1 MKPEK
6 IVIVGGVAGGATA
19 AARLRRLNE
28 NAHIV
33 LIERG
38 EYISFANCGLPY
50 YIGGAIENRG
60 KLLVQTVA
68 GMSDRFRLD
77 IRNRT
82 EAVRINR
89 EEKTVLMQNLRTQEF
104 YTESYDT
111 LILSPGAKPMLP
123 PVPGIA
129 EADHLFT
136 LRNIPDTDK
145 IKGFVDK
152 VRPRRAAVVGGGF
165 IGLEMAEN
173 LHELGIEVS
182 IVERSTQVMEP
193 LDPEMAASLHLHL
206 QEKGV
211 ALYLGDGLASIEDQG
226 KRLVLQSGDE
236 VLTDMIIMA
245 AGVQPESSLAEDAG
259 LALGNRKTIAVN
271 EYLQTS
277 DPSIYAVGDAIEV
290 QDYVNGTA
298 CFVPLAWPA
307 NRQGRIVAD
316 NIFGKKTPYRG
327 TLGTAIAKVFDLTA
341 ATTGNNEKNLKRQ
354 GIAYRAV
361 HIHPNSHA
369 GYYPGAKPMA
379 LKLLFSPENGS
390 ILGAQGVGEKG
401 VDKRIDV
408 LATAIKAGLTVYDL
422 PELELAYAP
431 PYSSAKDPVNMAGY
445 VAVNLLEGMLET
457 VQWNEMDDLM
467 AAGRCVLDVREDSE
481 RMADHLAGSAHI
493 PLHELR
499 DRLDELPANETVYIY
514 CHAGLR
520 GYLALRILQENG
532 FQAKSLDGG
541 FKTYST
547 ARNGSAEVIGASNL
561 RLETV

>member
-1 MKPEK
+1 M
-6 IVIVGGVAGGATA
+6 IVGGVAGGATA
-19 AARLRRLNE
+19 AARLRRLDE
-28 NAHIV
+28 NVHIV

-50 YIGGAIENRG
+50 YLGGAIESRD

-68 GMSDRFRLD
+68 GMSARFKLD

-82 EAVRINR
+82 EVMRINR
-89 EEKTVLMQNLRTQEF
+89 SDKKVLVKDLRTQET
-104 YTESYDT
+104 YTENYDI
-111 LILSPGAKPMLP
+111 LILSPGAKPLLP

-129 EADHLFT
+129 EAANLFT

-145 IKGFVDK
+145 IKRYVDT
-152 VRPRRAAVVGGGF
+152 VQPARAVIVGGGF

-173 LHELGIEVS
+173 LHDLGIEVS
-182 IVERSTQVMEP
+182 IVERSQQVMEP
-193 LDPEMAASLHLHL
+193 LDFEMAAILHQHL
-206 QEKGV
+206 QAKGIR
-211 ALYLGDGLASIEDQG
+211 LYLGDGLSSIEDQG
-226 KRLVLQSGDE
+226 RKLVLHSGTAIQ
-236 VLTDMIIMA
+236 TDMIVMA
-245 AGVQPESSLAEDAG
+245 AGVQPESGLAGEAG
-259 LALGNRKTIAVN
+259 LALGNRNTIQVN
-271 EYLQTS
+271 ECLQTS
-277 DPSIYAVGDAIEV
+277 DPHIYAVGDAIEV
-290 QDYVNGTA
+290 KDYVNGKA

-316 NIFGKKTPYRG
+316 NIAGKKTPYRG

-341 ATTGNNEKNLKRQ
+341 ATTGNNEKNLQRQ
-354 GIAYRAV
+354 AIPYLTV

-379 LKLLFSPENGS
+379 LKLLFSPEDGK

-408 LATAIKAGLTVYDL
+408 LATAIKAGLTVHDL

-445 VAVNLLEGMLET
+445 VALNLLDGMLET
-457 VQWNEMDDLM
+457 VQWHEIDALL
-467 AAGRCVLDVREDSE
+467 ATGEFVLDVRDDAE
-481 RMADHLAGSAHI
+481 RLAGHIAGTAHI
-493 PLHELR
+493 PLHEIR
-499 DRLDELPANETVYIY
+499 DRLDEIPAARTIYIY

-532 FQAKSLDGG
+532 FHAKSLDGG
-541 FKTYST
+541 FKTYAAAKSG
-547 ARNGSAEVIGASNL
+547 AVIRVKERQEGLAL
-561 RLETV
+561 AD